1 MRGLKQM
8 EMKTM
13 KINNAIIH
21 YYPLSPFVAKAK
33 INLRWDDKIVFD
45 AVLRD
50 DEACRDW
57 LARQGWQDLKTKTI
71 VHC

>member
-1 MRGLKQM
+1 
-8 EMKTM
+8 M

-21 YYPLSPFVAKAK
+21 YYPLSPFVAKASV
-33 INLRWDDKIVFD
+33 NLRWDNKIALR

-57 LARQGWQDLKTKTI
+57 LARQGYQDLRIRTI
-71 VHC
+71 THC